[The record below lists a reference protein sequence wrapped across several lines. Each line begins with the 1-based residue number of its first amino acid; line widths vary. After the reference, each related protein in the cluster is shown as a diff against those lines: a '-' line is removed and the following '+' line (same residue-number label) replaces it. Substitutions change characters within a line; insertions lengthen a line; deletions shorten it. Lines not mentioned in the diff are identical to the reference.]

1 MISTSCPSCGKTGK
15 VPEPYQ
21 GKTVR
26 CKKCSASFTVHGHD
40 PAVAQINFWQEDMP
54 PILVDLPWEK

>member
-1 MISTSCPSCGKTGK
+1 MLISTSCPSCGKTGK

-26 CKKCSASFTVHGHD
+26 CKQCCASFTVRSQEAAAPID
-40 PAVAQINFWQEDMP
+40 FWQEDMP
-54 PILVDLPWEK
+54 PILVDMPWEQ